1 VSGGVSLAE
10 SCNIGWRMGDPKR
23 GRRAQK
29 IAALVAGGA
38 LLLAGAAVVL
48 LVSFGRPQPTHIS
61 EPATSSPSPTLPRA
75 APVGL
80 ETEISGTW
88 VLDQVMSLSDLRRAE
103 PTIAA
108 GLAIRGVRGFSLRT
122 GWNVIDQSFSL
133 LDAGLAFAET
143 HHAAFSVRFM
153 AGIYTP
159 ASVFAAGSPYYT
171 DTDGKRVPLPF
182 TATGDRNAP
191 FESAYDSFVGRLTAW
206 ARSNGV
212 KLVHL
217 SNYGEKYSELNYDR
231 QLRSSPGFSVNA
243 FISAEERLANIG
255 LKYAGTDL
263 ALELP
268 MSGSGPL
275 LQVVPPI
282 VDYIARAD
290 AARHELLIIQAN
302 GWGPAGYWSSS
313 AATGHNL
320 DGVFATSVPRAL
332 QMIQSGDYDWPVL
345 YAAARQI
352 KAIYVEVY
360 AGSFVGAA
368 KGSLAQQAGAFA

>member
-1 VSGGVSLAE
+1 
-10 SCNIGWRMGDPKR
+10 
-23 GRRAQK
+23 
-29 IAALVAGGA
+29 
-38 LLLAGAAVVL
+38 
-48 LVSFGRPQPTHIS
+48 
-61 EPATSSPSPTLPRA
+61 
-75 APVGL
+75 
-80 ETEISGTW
+80 
-88 VLDQVMSLSDLRRAE
+88 
-103 PTIAA
+103 
-108 GLAIRGVRGFSLRT
+108 
-122 GWNVIDQSFSL
+122 
-133 LDAGLAFAET
+133 
-143 HHAAFSVRFM
+143 
-153 AGIYTP
+153 
-159 ASVFAAGSPYYT
+159 
-171 DTDGKRVPLPF
+171 
-182 TATGDRNAP
+182 
-191 FESAYDSFVGRLTAW
+191 
-206 ARSNGV
+206 
-212 KLVHL
+212 VHL

>member
-1 VSGGVSLAE
+1 
-10 SCNIGWRMGDPKR
+10 MGDPKSS
-23 GRRAQK
+23 RRATK
-29 IAALVAGGA
+29 IVALVAGGVVM
-38 LLLAGAAVVL
+38 LAGATGALVL
-48 LVSFGRPQPTHIS
+48 IFSRSQPTRVS
-61 EPATSSPSPTLPRA
+61 EPATSSPSATPPPS

-88 VLDQVMSLSDLRRAE
+88 VLDQVMSLSELRQAE

-108 GLAIRGVRGFSLRT
+108 GLAVRGVRGFSLRT
-122 GWNVIDQSFSL
+122 GWNIIDQSFSL
-133 LDAGLAFAET
+133 LDAGLAFAQS
-143 HHAAFSVRFM
+143 HHAALSVRFM

-159 ASVFAAGSPYYT
+159 ASVFAAGSPFYT
-171 DTDGKRVPLPF
+171 NADGKRVPLPF
-182 TATGDRNAP
+182 TATGGPNAP
-191 FESAYDSFVGRLTAW
+191 FESAYDAFVGRLTAW
-206 ARSNGV
+206 ARTNGV

-217 SNYGEKYSELNYDR
+217 SNYGEKYSELNYDL
-231 QLRSSPGFSVNA
+231 QVRSAPGFSVNA

-263 ALELP
+263 AIELP
-268 MSGSGPL
+268 MTGSGPL

-282 VDYIARAD
+282 VNYISRED

-320 DGVFATSVPRAL
+320 DSVFATSVPRAL
-332 QMIQSGDYDWPVL
+332 QMIESGDYDWPVL

-360 AGSFVGAA
+360 AGSFLGTA
-368 KGSLAQQAGAFA
+368 KGALAQQAGAFT